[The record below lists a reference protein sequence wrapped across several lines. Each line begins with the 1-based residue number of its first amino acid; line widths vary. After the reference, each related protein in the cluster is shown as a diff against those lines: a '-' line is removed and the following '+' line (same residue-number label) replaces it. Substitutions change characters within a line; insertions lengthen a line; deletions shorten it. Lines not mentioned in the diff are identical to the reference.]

1 MPSDS
6 KSQLER
12 ELHEVK
18 GGLDILD
25 VLREEIEQWLAETQ
39 DDSKKEAL
47 ENVLGH
53 IEIMETEYRS
63 REEGLQN
70 KLDAA

>member
-1 MPSDS
+1 MPNDNL
-6 KSQLER
+6 SQLEQ

-18 GGLDILD
+18 GSLD
-25 VLREEIEQWLAETQ
+25 VLVSLREEFEQWLEEANN
-39 DDSKKEAL
+39 DSEKEAL

-53 IEIMETEYRS
+53 IESMETEYQARA
-63 REEGLQN
+63 EGLQE